1 MIYPTKT
8 ALILIDDLEP
18 WQKANVAAFLT
29 GGLMHGFPEMAGER
43 YRDADDNYYLPLVRE
58 PVFVYGA
65 DSQTMRRTY
74 ERARSRGIAFTIYTR
89 PLFSTGNDAD
99 NRASVA
105 ATPTADLDLVGLGL
119 HAERRI
125 VDKIVN
131 GLKFLA

>member
-18 WQKANVAAFLT
+18 WQKANVAAFLA
-29 GGLMHGFPEMAGER
+29 GGLMHAFPEMAGER
-43 YRDADDNYYLPLVRE
+43 YRDADDTYYLPLVRE
-58 PVFVYGA
+58 PVFIYGA
-65 DSQTMRRTY
+65 DSQTVRRTY
-74 ERARSRGIAFTIYTR
+74 ERARSRGVAFTIYTR

-119 HAERRI
+119 HAERKI